1 MNIKFGYPEAL
12 LIFAGIVSST
22 NFNLCISALVLSVLS
37 SIVRG
42 SLEYNEKIQAKE
54 ELRDGAKVLTDA
66 LTSVIK
72 PKNDNRKLH

>member
-12 LIFAGIVSST
+12 LIFAGIVSSI

-37 SIVRG
+37 SIIRG